1 MMIMVLCAGFTFAQN
16 TVRGFVPGAATGNGN
31 ATDGYQT
38 YAVFG
43 QMFGNIDLS
52 DTHGYEVAEG
62 LAQAQLIA
70 DTVEAVVGCGD
81 SLKIDNFTLSAE
93 AIQAIVDKFTTNPD
107 HPRDTFLTIQHPNA
121 AEFNYDLLLVLHLFV
136 CPCTVKDVD
145 NYEYEVIAINNLC
158 WTKSNLRTKHVCN
171 DDVIGEEVEYSAYST
186 DITPTLDT
194 ATFGLLY
201 TWNEVLVECDYPFVQ
216 GICPCGW
223 HIPNVYEID
232 TILKINTD
240 NLRSNSGYWV
250 VPEGITNSTKFTAEP
265 GGYYNAL
272 AERFE
277 GFHSEADFWYVNF
290 DEENDF
296 ACVADYFQIYYF
308 CDKPKQEPRNVN
320 TDAMSVRCVRDMIYE
335 HHNRR

>member
-16 TVRGFVPGAATGNGN
+16 TVRGFVPAAGTN
-31 ATDGYQT
+31 DYT
-38 YAVFG
+38 YGVFG
-43 QMFGNIDLS
+43 QPFAGMDEIND
-52 DTHGYEVAEG
+52 YEATEG
-62 LAQAQLIA
+62 LGQAQVLC
-70 DTVEAVVGCGD
+70 DTVTAAVGCGD
-81 SLKIDNFTLSAE
+81 SLTIGEFTLSVE
-93 AIQAIVDKFTTNPD
+93 AIQAIVDKFATNPD

-158 WTKSNLRTKHVCN
+158 WTKSNLRTTHFC
-171 DDVIGEEVEYSAYST
+171 DDGEAGDPIEYSAYAT
-186 DITPTLDT
+186 DLTPTIDT

-201 TWNEVLVECDYPFVQ
+201 TWEQVVGNDDCSPFMQ
-216 GICPCGW
+216 SICPCGW

-277 GFHSEADFWYVNF
+277 GFHSEADFWYVNV

-335 HHNRR
+335 YHNRR